1 MDLIFTSKRFH
12 DWKNILRPLEGCNR
26 CVDSWKVSLP
36 NPLPDS
42 PNSC

>member
-1 MDLIFTSKRFH
+1 MDLSFTSKGFH

-36 NPLPDS
+36 NTLPDS